1 MTDKANTF
9 WVGMESNSD
18 PGGHG
23 EDFRTYAFVGDGDNQ
38 EEVLRKAVLDITNML
53 NSWHPRLE
61 DGFRI
66 AIRRA

>member
-1 MTDKANTF
+1 MTDTF
-9 WVGMESNSD
+9 WVGMESNTD

-23 EDFRTYAFVGDGDNQ
+23 EDFRTYALVGDGDNQ
-38 EEVLRKAVLDITNML
+38 EEVLRKAVLDIVGML

-66 AIRRA
+66 AIRKVR